1 MKSRQVLERRLQAH
15 RREHRAL
22 TAALSKVGFI
32 WAGTVQRRTLTCGKS
47 RCACHQDPQSRHGP
61 YAYWTT
67 KVGSRTVSRL
77 LTQPEADLYEEWIEN
92 RRRIETMQ
100 RKMLAVSKKAAPA
113 ILKLRKSAR
122 RGDT

>member
-1 MKSRQVLERRLQAH
+1 MKSKQVLERRLQAH

-22 TAALSKVGFI
+22 TAELSEVGFI
-32 WAGTVQRRTLTCGKS
+32 WPGTVQRRTLTCGKS

-113 ILKLRKSAR
+113 ILKLCKSAR
-122 RGDT
+122 RGGT